1 VLSPFWH
8 SVLTPALL
16 YFMTLLVPV
25 VMLNALIAIM
35 GDTCAARMRMSPF
48 RKSMNS
54 QFQTGLEMLPRLTC
68 L

>member
-1 VLSPFWH
+1 M
-8 SVLTPALL
+8 LTPALL

-48 RKSMNS
+48 RKSMHS
-54 QFQTGLEMLPRLTC
+54 QFQTRLEMLPRLTY